1 MPANRYA
8 HHPQRR
14 SSSIY
19 CLRFLL
25 LSLLALGLLGI
36 LLPTTADALANVQSN
51 DRPEIDVVELDG
63 TITPVMARYI
73 DRAIGSAEAD
83 GRSAVVLEMDT
94 PGGLSSAMDD
104 IIRDVLESEIPVIVY
119 VAPRGARAASA
130 GVYITYAAHVAAM
143 APGTNIGSATPVSLG
158 GDDDDEETAMDR
170 KVVNDAVAQIVNLA
184 NLRGRN
190 AAWAE
195 DAVRNAV
202 NITADEALSLG
213 VIDTVAPDLDTLL
226 TEIDGRQVTMAD
238 GSTAALRTANA
249 RLHDVGMNPL
259 EGLLQLLA
267 DPTIAYI
274 LLSLGSLGL
283 FLELSNPGTL
293 VPGTVGALC
302 LLFGLFALGTI
313 PVNWAGLLLM
323 ALGLVLFVADVFLP
337 SLGLLTVG
345 GVVSFVVGSF
355 LLIDDNAPPGYDLPA
370 EVIWT
375 VTACFVV
382 LFVLLGLSVLRAMRR
397 RPVTGR
403 SALIGMVGTV
413 KIGIEPTSPGQVFV
427 DGERWKAILAEGS
440 AAIAAGTSIVVTKA
454 DGLTL
459 SVRPAT
465 AGETAEDVERRAGD
479 RRTVIPVT
487 EGAGAG
493 Q

>member
-1 MPANRYA
+1 MPAIRFSHHVKGTPSRILVLRY
-8 HHPQRR
+8 
-14 SSSIY
+14 
-19 CLRFLL
+19 LW
-25 LSLLALGLLGI
+25 LSLIVLGLLGT
-36 LLPTTADALANVQSN
+36 LLPTAADAVAHVQGN

-73 DRAIGSAEAD
+73 DRAIGSAESD

-104 IIRDVLESEIPVIVY
+104 IIRDILESEIPVIVY
-119 VAPRGARAASA
+119 VSPRGARAASA
-130 GVYITYAAHVAAM
+130 GVYITYAAHIAAM

-158 GDDDDEETAMDR
+158 GDDDGEETAMDR

-202 NITADEALSLG
+202 NVTADEALALG
-213 VIDTVAPDLDTLL
+213 VIDIVAPDLDTLL
-226 TEIDGRQVTMAD
+226 TEIDGRQVTMGD
-238 GSTAALRTANA
+238 GSTTALRTADA
-249 RLHDVGMNPL
+249 QLHDVGMNPL

-283 FLELSNPGTL
+283 FLELSNPGTFI
-293 VPGTVGALC
+293 PGTIGAVC

-323 ALGLVLFVADVFLP
+323 ALGLVLFVADVYVP
-337 SLGLLTVG
+337 SLGLLTVA
-345 GVVSFVVGSF
+345 GVISFVVGSF

-375 VTACFVV
+375 VTLCFIA
-382 LFVLLGLSVLRAMRR
+382 LFVLIGFSVIRAIRR
-397 RPVTGR
+397 KPATGR

-413 KIGIEPTSPGQVFV
+413 KIGITPGKVGQVFV
-427 DGERWKAILAEGS
+427 DGERWRAVLSDGAAEIPAES
-440 AAIAAGTSIVVTKA
+440 SITVVNV

-459 SVRPAT
+459 TVRPAT
-465 AGETAEDVERRAGD
+465 AGETAEDASRNIGD

>member
-1 MPANRYA
+1 MPADRCAHCSPGFLRGIRVLRY
-8 HHPQRR
+8 
-14 SSSIY
+14 
-19 CLRFLL
+19 LW
-25 LSLLALGLLGI
+25 LSLITLGLLGT
-36 LLPTTADALANVQSN
+36 LLPPAADAFARVQGN
-51 DRPEIDVVELDG
+51 DRPQIDVVELDG

-73 DRAIGSAEAD
+73 DRAIGSAESDSRA
-83 GRSAVVLEMDT
+83 AIVLEMDT

-104 IIRDVLESEIPVIVY
+104 IIRDILESEIPVIVY

-190 AAWAE
+190 AQWAE
-195 DAVRNAV
+195 DAVRDAV
-202 NITADEALSLG
+202 NVTADEALSLG
-213 VIDTVAPDLDTLL
+213 VIDIVAPDLATLL
-226 TEIDGRQVTMAD
+226 TEIDGRQVAMAD
-238 GSTAALRTANA
+238 GSTVALRTANA
-249 RLHDVGMNPL
+249 RLHHVGMNPL

-283 FLELSNPGTL
+283 FLELSNPGTFI
-293 VPGTVGALC
+293 PGTVGAVC

-313 PVNWAGLLLM
+313 PVNWAGVLLM
-323 ALGLVLFVADVFLP
+323 ALGLVLFVADVYLP

-345 GVVSFVVGSF
+345 GVISFIVGSF

-382 LFVLLGLSVLRAMRR
+382 LFVLIGLSVLRAIRR
-397 RPVTGR
+397 RPTTGR
-403 SALIGMVGTV
+403 SALIGTVGTV
-413 KIGIEPTSPGQVFV
+413 KIGIEAGKPGQVFV
-427 DGERWKAILAEGS
+427 DGERWKAVIGDHS
-440 AAIAAGTSIVVTKA
+440 AAIPAGTSIVVVTV

-459 SVRPAT
+459 TVRPAT
-465 AGETAEDVERRAGD
+465 AGETAEDVDRRVGD

-487 EGAGAG
+487 EGASAG

>member
-1 MPANRYA
+1 MPTNRYA
-8 HHPQRR
+8 RHSPG
-14 SSSIY
+14 
-19 CLRFLL
+19 FLSGT
-25 LSLLALGLLGI
+25 SLLRYLWLALIVLGLLGT
-36 LLPTTADALANVQSN
+36 LLPTAADAFARIQG
-51 DRPEIDVVELDG
+51 DDQPEIDVVELDG

-73 DRAIGSAEAD
+73 DRAIGSAEED

-104 IIRDVLESEIPVIVY
+104 IIRDILESEIPVIVY

-190 AAWAE
+190 AQWAE

-202 NITADEALSLG
+202 NITADDALSLG
-213 VIDTVAPDLDTLL
+213 VIDIVAPDLATLL
-226 TEIDGRQVTMAD
+226 TEIDGRQVVMAD
-238 GSTAALRTANA
+238 GSTVALRTANA

-293 VPGTVGALC
+293 VPGTVGAVC

-323 ALGLVLFVADVFLP
+323 ALGLVLFVADIYVP

-345 GVVSFVVGSF
+345 GVISFVVGSF
-355 LLIDDNAPPGYDLPA
+355 LLIDSNAPPGYDLPA
-370 EVIWT
+370 AVIWT
-375 VTACFVV
+375 VTACFVA
-382 LFVLLGLSVLRAMRR
+382 LFLLIGFSLVRAIRR
-397 RPVTGR
+397 RPATGR

-413 KIGIEPTSPGQVFV
+413 KIGIEPGKPGQVFV
-427 DGERWKAILAEGS
+427 DGERWKAILADGTS
-440 AAIAAGTSIVVTKA
+440 AISAGTSIAVTKV

-459 SVRPAT
+459 TVRAAT
-465 AGETAEDVERRAGD
+465 AGETADDASHRTGD

-487 EGAGAG
+487 EAAGAG
-493 Q
+493 R